1 MNHLCLSQLDRGQSA
16 RIITMDQDAIVCQ
29 KLMNLGVMP
38 LKTIRFVKTAPMG
51 DPLEFEVDGLNF
63 SVRRKDACLIKVEP
77 LNGAVTGS

>member
-1 MNHLCLSQLDRGQSA
+1 MNHLCLSQLSRGQSA
-16 RIITMDQDAIVCQ
+16 RIVMMDQDAVICQ

-63 SVRRKDACLIKVEP
+63 SVRRRDACLIQVEP
-77 LNGAVTGS
+77 LDNSR